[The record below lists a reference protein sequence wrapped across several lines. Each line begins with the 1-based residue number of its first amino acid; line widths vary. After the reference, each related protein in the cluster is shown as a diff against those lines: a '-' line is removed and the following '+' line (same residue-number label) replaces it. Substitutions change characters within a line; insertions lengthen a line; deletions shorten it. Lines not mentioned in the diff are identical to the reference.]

1 MWLHLIREPQKEQTN
16 KQQKLMSIAESKTSI
31 QKWSMQFPSTRFTF
45 AKVNFYL
52 VRDAAEELHHQE
64 PQMPSFTYLVDIM
77 WWKWTTI
84 EVSCFICECQLWVKW
99 YPQDNDSRMQV
110 QNVPCKRQYY
120 FQNNS
125 ETFLQQRRF
134 TCPRFKTEPLGISK
148 ITNFCFLCWFVCS
161 FVYFLFFCEI

>member
-1 MWLHLIREPQKEQTN
+1 MVAPDQRTPDRTN
-16 KQQKLMSIAESKTSI
+16 KQTTKTYVNSGKQDFNSIMVDAIPIHAIHFRESKFLFGSRCCRGTS
-31 QKWSMQFPSTRFTF
+31 S
-45 AKVNFYL
+45 
-52 VRDAAEELHHQE
+52 QE
-64 PQMPSFTYLVDIM
+64 SQMPLFTYLVDII

-148 ITNFCFLCWFVCS
+148 IANFCFLCWFVCS